1 MGSIHPISSLIREAN
16 QIFLQMGFT
25 FAEGHLVESEYYN
38 FDALN
43 VPKDHPAR
51 DMQDTFYIKDT
62 PEYVLR
68 THTSPVQVRYME
80 KQIKK
85 GVQPPYRVIVPGKA
99 FRNEATDM
107 THEVEFTQI
116 EGLVVGED
124 ISLAN
129 LKGTLEIFFRSLF
142 KGAQVEIRFRPSF
155 FPFVE
160 PGVEVDMRLVGDGVP
175 EKLKDKWMEMMGAG
189 MVLRT
194 HTSNVQGRYMEEQMK
209 KGTKPPYRAVSMGKA
224 FRNESTD
231 MGHEAEFSQIEILVV
246 DKNVSVA
253 NLKWTLETFFEKIF
267 NGSVDVR
274 FRPTFFPFVE
284 PGLEIDMR
292 LSGERVPE
300 KLRGKWME
308 MGGAGMV
315 HPNVLRNCGINTS
328 EYQG

>member
-1 MGSIHPISSLIREAN
+1 M
-16 QIFLQMGFT
+16 
-25 FAEGHLVESEYYN
+25 VESEYYN

-189 MVLRT
+189 MVHPSVLK
-194 HTSNVQGRYMEEQMK
+194 NAGVDPKKYQGFAFGMGLDRLAMLKWGIDDVRYMHS
-209 KGTKPPYRAVSMGKA
+209 A
-224 FRNESTD
+224 D
-231 MGHEAEFSQIEILVV
+231 L
-246 DKNVSVA
+246 
-253 NLKWTLETFFEKIF
+253 
-267 NGSVDVR
+267 R
-274 FRPTFFPFVE
+274 F
-284 PGLEIDMR
+284 
-292 LSGERVPE
+292 
-300 KLRGKWME
+300 
-308 MGGAGMV
+308 
-315 HPNVLRNCGINTS
+315 IN
-328 EYQG
+328 QF